1 MVMSHMKIWVL
12 IHRGTRWLP
21 ILEKVG
27 AALPLDCP
35 LHPARDIFTLQES
48 KKRHDSPQWTCG
60 FCGKSFY
67 HETHLDGEDTI
78 CLADFCDVM
87 RCEVLQE
94 RLRELEEVTPSTT
107 ALDVWHKP
115 ILLTSSLRSS
125 HSDQAVE
132 MALPRSLIRSSSSNT
147 WQRKSSPSPPS
158 SSSGK
163 YSHPSKSSIGS
174 PSSKSHFSHHKRRAK
189 EEEEPG
195 EIKIYEEKHYRCE
208 VGDRSC
214 KENDQH
220 NDSEPSSEGPTE
232 RPIHPLHSWKDTCN
246 EEQLAEIRV
255 KCQITKLP
263 SQKQLIQQC
272 VSGLVLNLTFEQV
285 KDVEDFILQNIS
297 EVIEE
302 YQNMY

>member
-1 MVMSHMKIWVL
+1 
-12 IHRGTRWLP
+12 
-21 ILEKVG
+21 
-27 AALPLDCP
+27 
-35 LHPARDIFTLQES
+35 
-48 KKRHDSPQWTCG
+48 
-60 FCGKSFY
+60 
-67 HETHLDGEDTI
+67 
-78 CLADFCDVM
+78 M

-163 YSHPSKSSIGS
+163 YSHPSKSSIGG

-195 EIKIYEEKHYRCE
+195 EIKVYEEKHYRCE

-255 KCQITKLP
+255 KCQVHFTELYAGI
-263 SQKQLIQQC
+263 
-272 VSGLVLNLTFEQV
+272 
-285 KDVEDFILQNIS
+285 
-297 EVIEE
+297 
-302 YQNMY
+302 